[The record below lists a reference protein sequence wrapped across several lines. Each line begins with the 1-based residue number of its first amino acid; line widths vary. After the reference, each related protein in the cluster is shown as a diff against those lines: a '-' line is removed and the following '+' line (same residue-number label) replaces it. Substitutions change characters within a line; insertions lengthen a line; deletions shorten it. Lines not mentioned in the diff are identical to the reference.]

1 MEWLLIVVVM
11 GKRLEQQNTVETL
24 NGDRDALKKKAD
36 SLSSPEVDEMRRP
49 RVLMNWTAE
58 LFRAPRFSTAIG

>member
-1 MEWLLIVVVM
+1 MIVVVM

-36 SLSSPEVDEMRRP
+36 SLSSPEVNEMRRP
-49 RVLMNWTAE
+49 RVLMN
-58 LFRAPRFSTAIG
+58 